1 MFVVAG
7 EAYEE
12 LVKSIE
18 RKMGFAPNIMKIM
31 KELDPET
38 FEFYKYCD
46 KAVQEDGAL
55 PAKFKMLIIMAMG
68 AQRHCKECVVSA
80 MKAAFKHGATKEE
93 VIEAI
98 RVILVG
104 GGAPA
109 VAACRDA
116 LEMLIKGEIAQ
127 RD

>member
-1 MFVVAG
+1 MG
-7 EAYEE
+7 SEHYEE
-12 LVKSIE
+12 LVRRIE
-18 RKMGFAPNIMKIM
+18 RKMGFAPKIMELM
-31 KELDPET
+31 KELDPKT
-38 FEFYKYCD
+38 FEFYNYCD
-46 KAVQEDGAL
+46 RVVQEDGAL

-80 MKAAFKHGATKEE
+80 MRAAFKHGATREE
-93 VIEAI
+93 VLEAI

-116 LEMLIKGEIAQ
+116 LEMLVKGEFEKKE
-127 RD
+127 